1 MEPSSYFMENGF
13 NQFQC
18 PLCGRSVSI
27 RKFDPTEFDDDVN
40 GIRFEGLGYG
50 RGFGVA
56 EKGSILESGDPVLA
70 LIGDRVLEIS
80 RFLMDAGILTQS
92 MIASHIPVLESQAQV
107 DEREEL
113 IDDINAALKPYYGDE
128 AFENLFDASKALLD
142 QFLDYEEEENKEDD
156 EEVAVDRSFEDD
168 DLHDSYIDSENFE
181 SLSVLDKEILLA
193 ERKEEEEYENGE

>member
-1 MEPSSYFMENGF
+1 MFMEPSSYFMENGF

-92 MIASHIPVLESQAQV
+92 MIVSHFPVLESYAQV
-107 DEREEL
+107 DEREKL
-113 IDDINAALKPYYGDE
+113 IDDINAALEPYYGDE
-128 AFENLFDASKALLD
+128 AFENLFNASKALLD
-142 QFLDYEEEENKEDD
+142 QFLDYEEEEDED
-156 EEVAVDRSFEDD
+156 
-168 DLHDSYIDSENFE
+168 ENGESDTRQYE
-181 SLSVLDKEILLA
+181 SLSELDKEILLA
-193 ERKEEEEYENGE
+193 DREEEEENDE